1 MIRRLRWRFIFSAM
15 SALLLVMMALLGTIN
30 GLAYWQNIDKI
41 DGLID
46 LIATHEG
53 RLPQNIHAADGK
65 LRKELKLSAETP
77 YETRY
82 FTVRLNGEDR
92 PYAVNL
98 SNIAGTGSDRAKI
111 LARMALNSDKPRGSL
126 DHFRY
131 RVIQEGKG
139 KLLIF
144 LDTQNEA
151 NLRREFIRNSLS
163 VSIVAFFAT
172 FILVVLFSKRAVQPI
187 IDNHNLQRRFIS
199 DAGHELKT
207 PLSIIS
213 ANVDILELTGGQSEW
228 TESIHRQVDRMNSLI
243 GELLKLSTMEDRAM
257 RPRDYEFQD
266 FSQIT
271 EEIAES
277 FQPVAQHDKKALAIA
292 IEPNVRILADGQSLA
307 NLVSVLVDN
316 ALKYS
321 PQDST
326 VEIALHSHN
335 RQGARLSVSNTC
347 LNPPNVAELNRLFE
361 RFYRADPSRARQS
374 GGFGIG
380 LSMAKAIVQAHKG
393 QVTADLQDDRITF
406 TVLLP

>member
-15 SALLLVMMALLGTIN
+15 SALLLVMMVLLGTIN

-53 RLPQNIHAADGK
+53 RLPQNIHAANGK

-131 RVIQEGKG
+131 RVIQEGSG

-163 VSIVAFFAT
+163 VSIAAFFAT

-257 RPRDYEFQD
+257 RPRDYELQD

-292 IEPNVRILADGQSLA
+292 IEPNVR
-307 NLVSVLVDN
+307 N
-316 ALKYS
+316 
-321 PQDST
+321 ST